1 MQQHEHEHEH
11 DGKGSPRSSS
21 GTEMT
26 EPLTAA

>member
-1 MQQHEHEHEH
+1 MQQHEHERDG
-11 DGKGSPRSSS
+11 DGKGSPRSS